1 MLRGGLG
8 VYAVPFII
16 SGVVQHGFSQ
26 ATELNESDNL
36 GLTFRAN
43 LANPYPAGVLT
54 PAGASLGVNTFLGQN
69 IGRFAP
75 SNLRNGENAR
85 YLINIQRELPGQWL
99 FEAGYT
105 GSRGWDI
112 TTDLDLNPL
121 PAQYLSTSPVR
132 DQANIDLLAQLVAN
146 PFAGLVPGV
155 ALNNATVARSQL
167 LRPFPQFTAVTT
179 NASDGSTSYNSFQTK
194 LEHRF
199 SKGYHA
205 ARRLHA
211 VEVPRARVEV
221 ERDRHGVRRPAGG
234 GRHAAPAVDHEH
246 LRAPVRQ
253 RAPFR
258 EQRRPARRQ
267 LHRRMELPGD
277 RPVPDRFPDRFRE
290 PATTTAI
297 RRT

>member
-1 MLRGGLG
+1 MRPSPSRRRRKRPTRPTRLHSCRRRRSTRAAGCSSHRTANPGFWNPDKNNFEPRVGFAYQLNSKTVLRGGLG

-26 ATELNESDNL
+26 NTALIASDNL

-43 LANPYPAGVLT
+43 LANPYPAGVLN
-54 PAGASLGVNTFLGQN
+54 PAGASLGVNTFLGQG

-132 DQANIDLLAQLVAN
+132 DQANDRL
-146 PFAGLVPGV
+146 P
-155 ALNNATVARSQL
+155 R
-167 LRPFPQFTAVTT
+167 
-179 NASDGSTSYNSFQTK
+179 
-194 LEHRF
+194 
-199 SKGYHA
+199 A
-205 ARRLHA
+205 ARGQPVR
-211 VEVPRARVEV
+211 RAGARGSAQQ
-221 ERDRHGVRRPAGG
+221 RDRGAIAV
-234 GRHAAPAVDHEH
+234 AAAVPAVHRGDHQCDATARPPTTRSRRSSSTGSR
-246 LRAPVRQ
+246 RATSCSS
-253 RAPFR
+253 
-258 EQRRPARRQ
+258 
-267 LHRRMELPGD
+267 
-277 RPVPDRFPDRFRE
+277 
-290 PATTTAI
+290 ATRCRGSASAC
-297 RRT
+297 RG